1 MRPWAPGAL
10 FVAIVAVLVAVPI
23 AARREVAAPP
33 RGAATVIV
41 LTANNE
47 QIRSEFGAAFERWHL
62 ERHGSPVAVVWS
74 TPGGAGEIRRM
85 LEASAVAALRQGIP
99 VGGSFDVLFGGG
111 AYEYEQLS
119 KPITVDSDGA
129 SRSATV
135 LEPIGFD
142 EDWLRDAYGDGLIG
156 GRRLFD
162 AGGHWFGAALSAFG
176 IVYNNDS
183 LSRLGVPAPTEW
195 SALADPRLRREVAL
209 VNPAQSASVA
219 TAMDTILRREGW
231 DRGWAIL
238 RRAAAN
244 ARSIAASGPRAPAD
258 VSQGEAAMA
267 ICIDFYGRYQQ
278 QAVSDGGAPGRI
290 GYVDPA
296 GRTAFD
302 PDPIAVLRGAPH
314 PELARR
320 FVEFVLSPEGQ
331 RLWQLRPGTEGG
343 PREFALRRLPVRRAL
358 YETELDRF
366 IDRVDP
372 WKLVRAE
379 PDARPGFRALVAPL
393 FVAMAVDNRALLREA
408 WDLVALHPEYPRDG
422 RVLTAANA
430 KDPHL
435 RALLEA
441 FDAMPAVPAP
451 GGARLSLADPANLQA
466 VGDGWLRG
474 GWKEA
479 ALWRTGDPPAEAFRR
494 ILAAEVERNLRH
506 VIELAKENRR

>member
-10 FVAIVAVLVAVPI
+10 FVAIVAALVVVPI

-119 KPITVDSDGA
+119 KPITVDSGGA

-135 LEPIGFD
+135 LEPIRFG
-142 EDWLRDAYGDGLIG
+142 EDWLRDAYGDGLLG

-219 TAMDTILRREGW
+219 TAMETILRREGW
-231 DRGWAIL
+231 NRGWAIL

-267 ICIDFYGRYQQ
+267 I
-278 QAVSDGGAPGRI
+278 
-290 GYVDPA
+290 
-296 GRTAFD
+296 
-302 PDPIAVLRGAPH
+302 
-314 PELARR
+314 
-320 FVEFVLSPEGQ
+320 
-331 RLWQLRPGTEGG
+331 
-343 PREFALRRLPVRRAL
+343 
-358 YETELDRF
+358 
-366 IDRVDP
+366 
-372 WKLVRAE
+372 
-379 PDARPGFRALVAPL
+379 
-393 FVAMAVDNRALLREA
+393 
-408 WDLVALHPEYPRDG
+408 
-422 RVLTAANA
+422 
-430 KDPHL
+430 
-435 RALLEA
+435 
-441 FDAMPAVPAP
+441 
-451 GGARLSLADPANLQA
+451 
-466 VGDGWLRG
+466 
-474 GWKEA
+474 
-479 ALWRTGDPPAEAFRR
+479 
-494 ILAAEVERNLRH
+494 
-506 VIELAKENRR
+506 

>member
-1 MRPWAPGAL
+1 MKPWAPGAL
-10 FVAIVAVLVAVPI
+10 FVAMVAALVAVPV

-33 RGAATVIV
+33 AGAATVIV

-47 QIRSEFGAAFERWHL
+47 QIRTEFGAAFERWHL
-62 ERHGSPVAVVWS
+62 ERHGAAAAVVWS

-85 LEASAVAALRQGIP
+85 LEASAVAALRQGIE

-119 KPITVDSDGA
+119 KPLTAESRGA
-129 SRSATV
+129 VRSATV
-135 LEPIGFD
+135 LEPLAFD
-142 EDWLRDAYGDGLIG
+142 AGWLREVYGDGEIG

-183 LSRLGVPAPTEW
+183 LSRLGVPPPTDW
-195 SALADPRLRREVAL
+195 AALADPRLRREVAL
-209 VNPAQSASVA
+209 VNPSQSASVA
-219 TAMDTILRREGW
+219 TAMETVLRREGW

-267 ICIDFYGRYQQ
+267 ICIDFYGRSQQ
-278 QAVSDGGAPGRI
+278 QALADGGAPGRI

-296 GRTAFD
+296 GRTTFD

-314 PELARR
+314 PEMARR

-331 RLWQLRPGTEGG
+331 RLWQYPAGSDGG
-343 PREFALRRLPVRRAL
+343 PRAFSLRRLPVRRSL
-358 YETELDRF
+358 YLAELDRF
-366 IDRVDP
+366 VDRVDP
-372 WKLVRAE
+372 WKLARAE
-379 PDARPGFRALVAPL
+379 TGPAPEYRAFVAPL
-393 FVAMAVDNRALLREA
+393 FVAMAVDNRALLRQA
-408 WDLVALHPEYPRDG
+408 WDAIASHPAYPRDG
-422 RVLTAANA
+422 RVLTARDAG
-430 KDPHL
+430 DPGL
-435 RALLEA
+435 RAMLEA
-441 FDAMPAVPAP
+441 FDAMPSVPGP
-451 GGARLSLADPANLQA
+451 GGAELSLSDPANLRE
-466 VGDGWLRG
+466 VRDGWLRG

-479 ALWRTGDPPAEAFRR
+479 GLWHRDEPPAEALRR
-494 ILAAEVERNLRH
+494 VLAERTERNLRKA
-506 VIELAKENRR
+506 IELAKEHGR